1 MLLSQ
6 MIQEP
11 LLLLVHIMVLI
22 KITLTLDLS
31 KLPSNSMDGVVV
43 IVSMVVCL
51 KVSLHSH
58 V

>member
-11 LLLLVHIMVLI
+11 FLLLVHIMVLLLI
-22 KITLTLDLS
+22 KLTLDLS

-43 IVSMVVCL
+43 IVSMVV
-51 KVSLHSH
+51 
-58 V
+58 